1 MKITKLDLR
10 DSRKTRQN
18 RNYQISSDAILTKTY
33 TQITKSDCNIE
44 ALNRLLIDLGLS
56 YEELQTRCV
65 SDSIFCQVVARYI
78 AINATRQGKID
89 EKFVIEVVAES
100 VSDKGF
106 EITTKGASE
115 TRFTNDGRILTTKEM
130 TKLGLDHRKETL
142 KAADFLIKGKMNGYG
157 FAKIVFSH
165 GDDKEFEGGHQSN
178 VLKEIVHFLEWAK
191 NYGSKDEV
199 FITLIDGDPID
210 SLKKYQS
217 DNIWVVNHV
226 ELQEKLQSL

>member
-18 RNYQISSDAILTKTY
+18 RNYQIASDAICKKTY
-33 TQITKSDCNIE
+33 NEITKSDCNIE
-44 ALNRLLIDLGLS
+44 ALNRLLN
-56 YEELQTRCV
+56 ELQISYNELQSRCI
-65 SDSIFCQVVARYI
+65 SDSIFCKVISMNI
-78 AINATRQGKID
+78 AILATRQGKID

-100 VSDKGF
+100 VQNTGF
-106 EITTKGASE
+106 VITTKGASE

-130 TKLGLDHRKETL
+130 IKDGMDHRKETL
-142 KAADFLIKGKMNGYG
+142 KAADFLIKGKKKGYG

-165 GDDKEFEGGHQSN
+165 GNDKEFEGGHQSN

-191 NYGSKDEV
+191 NYGSKDEI
-199 FITLIDGDPID
+199 FITLIDGDPIE
-210 SLKKYQS
+210 SLKKYQD